1 MQIDLVDSDAAAPG
15 ALIAA
20 ALATE
25 GFCLR
30 RAEAVAGVHGLGPT
44 AAQIF
49 RTLCVAAMTGPAEAD
64 GVAPLRWVSRTSLAE
79 SCGLPRETV
88 RRKCEALVEAGL
100 IDGDRV
106 RGVSPRRE
114 ALAAS
119 LGPQTFDTLIRDL
132 RHLTDTLQRLGV
144 LQVAV

>member
-1 MQIDLVDSDAAAPG
+1 MSIDLVETETAQPAVMM
-15 ALIAA
+15 AA
-20 ALATE
+20 ALAVE

-30 RAEAVAGVHGLGPT
+30 RADAVAGIHRLGPT
-44 AAQIF
+44 AAQIY
-49 RTLCVAAMTGPAEAD
+49 RTLCVAAMNGSAD
-64 GVAPLRWVSRTSLAE
+64 VDPVSGLRWVSRTSLAE

-106 RGVSPRRE
+106 RGVTPRRE

-119 LGPQTFDTLIRDL
+119 LGPQSWDTLIRDL
-132 RHLTDTLQRLGV
+132 RHLTEALQRLGV
-144 LQVAV
+144 LKL